1 MSYLEVQ
8 TVPVTATSSSST
20 TTATATTATNATP
33 PTSPPASPN
42 SLKSDNIARGH
53 DSQEQQIQTLRHKV
67 NRLELDNDFLT
78 EQNGQLEKE
87 FTLSQH
93 TVRALKSIALQKD
106 SALQE
111 ARQELER
118 AYFRIRML
126 EMTLI
131 RQQQQQQQQLLHQQ
145 QQHQQQLLS
154 RRMQPTLVT
163 DADSSDSQEFS
174 EDEGDIDIV
183 AKLPLRRSEDKNK
196 TNHPISSHH
205 QQDVWAL

>member
-1 MSYLEVQ
+1 M
-8 TVPVTATSSSST
+8 PVTAVSTNT
-20 TTATATTATNATP
+20 TTTIATAPPT
-33 PTSPPASPN
+33 PTSPTS
-42 SLKSDNIARGH
+42 SDISDSSNTYTKDY
-53 DSQEQQIQTLRHKV
+53 DSQQHLNQTLRHKV

-78 EQNGQLEKE
+78 EQNDHLEKE
-87 FTLSQH
+87 FNLSQH

-131 RQQQQQQQQLLHQQ
+131 RQQQQQRQQLLHQQ
-145 QQHQQQLLS
+145 QQQQLLFS
-154 RRMQPTLVT
+154 RRQQQPTLVT

>member
-1 MSYLEVQ
+1 MSCLEVQ
-8 TVPVTATSSSST
+8 TVPATATS
-20 TTATATTATNATP
+20 ATTP
-33 PTSPPASPN
+33 PTSPISH
-42 SLKSDNIARGH
+42 KSDPRTQGP
-53 DSQEQQIQTLRHKV
+53 DSQEHQNQTLRHKV

-78 EQNGQLEKE
+78 EQNGHLEKE

-131 RQQQQQQQQLLHQQ
+131 RQQQQQQQLLQQ
-145 QQHQQQLLS
+145 QQQQFLS
-154 RRMQPTLVT
+154 RRTQPTLVT

-196 TNHPISSHH
+196 TNHPLSSRH